1 MFRQFT
7 ENITANQGYLL
18 FSLAIFFVFFVVV
31 TIMLMKMK
39 KNHVTHMRDMPLHD
53 SFCDTSITTSYDKL

>member
-31 TIMLMKMK
+31 TIMLIKMN
-39 KNHVTHMRDMPLHD
+39 KNHVINMSDMPLHD
-53 SFCDTSITTSYDKL
+53 DNGETLNENEL

>member
-1 MFRQFT
+1 MFKQFT

-31 TIMLMKMK
+31 TFMLIKMN
-39 KNHVTHMRDMPLHD
+39 KNHVASMSDMPLHD
-53 SFCDTSITTSYDKL
+53 GTGETLNTNKL